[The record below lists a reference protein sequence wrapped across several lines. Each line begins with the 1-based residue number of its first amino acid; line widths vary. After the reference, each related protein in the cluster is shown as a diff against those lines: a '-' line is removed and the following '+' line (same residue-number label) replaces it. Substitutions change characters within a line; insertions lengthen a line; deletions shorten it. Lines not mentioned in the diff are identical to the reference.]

1 MTDEAPSPE
10 AARLARAR
18 RLLAAGGVTIAA
30 GLALAG
36 TMSRSGGGI
45 VLVAGWLVM
54 IAGIHLF
61 GRSG

>member
-1 MTDEAPSPE
+1 
-10 AARLARAR
+10 
-18 RLLAAGGVTIAA
+18 VTIAA